1 MKFKKISWLIL
12 FYFSFIT
19 SVYSTNLFST
29 EYKISKNPIL
39 KKSLSKTIDNNLDT
53 LKINSIIQLAWDIAP
68 NNYKKS
74 IQYSDS
80 AISLSQKIKW
90 LKGEGEALSIKGEAL
105 RYGGLLKESLEN
117 YKKALRIFKKLDK
130 KKKIANIYSNIG
142 ITYFNLSAFPKAM
155 ENFNTAL
162 KLHDEI
168 NDREG
173 IINNYGYIGI
183 VLSKLKEY
191 DKALTYFNL
200 ALEKALQLKNKSII
214 ATQYGNIGLTY
225 MEQRK
230 YDKALT
236 DYQEAIKIFEAIE
249 DYYNYSIYL
258 GNIGL
263 VYLKKK
269 DYSKAFSYFEKA
281 LRLAQENNDQ
291 YGIAHQY
298 GNIGELDLRKVK
310 DSNAA
315 LDKADKDIVLKK
327 SIYYLKKAVD
337 IFKNIEVKE
346 EQKNYQFLL
355 SMAYE
360 EKGNYSLALKTFKAA
375 QAIKDTIHS
384 NKNRKII
391 ANLEIKQQLFM
402 KEKEVEILNI
412 DRKHEASI
420 RNMLIVFAGFFVL
433 VSLVILYMYSNKKKR
448 NKRLQE
454 NIRIRKKV
462 EKDLRS
468 KKIELEIYQQHLE
481 QLVMERTKE
490 LEEEVNI
497 RKETEKKLIIA
508 KDKAE
513 AASKA
518 KSVFLANMS
527 HELRTPLTGI
537 LGYSD
542 LLKSMLEDEELIDM
556 AAGINRTGKRLLNT
570 VSLVLD
576 LSRIESDKSE
586 INFLPIDIIKELKE
600 VYQNFKGATSVKKVD
615 FILNLH
621 TDSFIINID
630 NTMLKVILDNLINN
644 AIKFTKKGSITIDT
658 GIELIKNNTYFWF
671 RVKDTG
677 IGIKEDQLHL
687 VFEEFKQL
695 SEGFTKDFQGS
706 GLGLSITKKYVDL
719 LYGKIKVESTFGK
732 GTAFTI
738 YFPTKIQ
745 AAA

>member
-1 MKFKKISWLIL
+1 M
-12 FYFSFIT
+12 
-19 SVYSTNLFST
+19 
-29 EYKISKNPIL
+29 E
-39 KKSLSKTIDNNLDT
+39 
-53 LKINSIIQLAWDIAP
+53 
-68 NNYKKS
+68 
-74 IQYSDS
+74 
-80 AISLSQKIKW
+80 
-90 LKGEGEALSIKGEAL
+90 
-105 RYGGLLKESLEN
+105 
-117 YKKALRIFKKLDK
+117 
-130 KKKIANIYSNIG
+130 
-142 ITYFNLSAFPKAM
+142 YFNKSV
-155 ENFNTAL
+155 E
-162 KLHDEI
+162 LHDEI
-168 NDREG
+168 KDQEG

-183 VLSKLKEY
+183 VLSTLKEY
-191 DKALTYFNL
+191 EKALIYFNL
-200 ALEKALQLKNKSII
+200 ALEKALQLKNQSII

-225 MEQRK
+225 MEQKK
-230 YDKALT
+230 YDKALK
-236 DYQEAIKIFEAIE
+236 DYSEAIKIFKKIE

-263 VYLKKK
+263 VYLNKNN
-269 DYSKAFSYFEKA
+269 YSKAFKYFEEA
-281 LRLAQENNDQ
+281 LNLAKENNDQ

-298 GNIGELDLRKVK
+298 GNIGQLALRRAK
-310 DSNAA
+310 DKNIF
-315 LDKADKDIVLKK
+315 LNQMEKDIALKK
-327 SIYYLKKAVD
+327 SVYYLKRAVD

-355 SMAYE
+355 SKAYE
-360 EKGNYSLALKTFKAA
+360 ERGNYKLALNTFKAA

-384 NKNRKII
+384 NENKKNI

-412 DRKHEASI
+412 DKKHEASI
-420 RNMLIVFAGFFVL
+420 KNMLIVFAAFFVL
-433 VSLVILYMYSNKKKR
+433 TSLIILYMYSNKRKR

-508 KDKAE
+508 KNKAE

-542 LLKSMLEDEELIDM
+542 LLKSMLEDDELIDM

-576 LSRIESDKSE
+576 LSRIESDKNE
-586 INFLPIDIIKELKE
+586 INYLPTDVIAELKE
-600 VYQNFKGATSVKKVD
+600 VYENFKGATSVKNID
-615 FILNLH
+615 FNLNVH
-621 TDSFIINID
+621 ADSFIINID

-644 AIKFTKKGSITIDT
+644 AIKFTKKGSINIDT
-658 GIELIKNNTYFWF
+658 GTEEIKNNTYFWIK
-671 RVKDTG
+671 VKDTG
-677 IGIKEDQLHL
+677 IGIKESELSL

-706 GLGLSITKKYVDL
+706 GLGLSITKKYVEL
-719 LYGKIKVESTFGK
+719 LYGKIKVESKFGI
-732 GTAFTI
+732 GTTFTI
-738 YFPTKIQ
+738 YFPIKIQ